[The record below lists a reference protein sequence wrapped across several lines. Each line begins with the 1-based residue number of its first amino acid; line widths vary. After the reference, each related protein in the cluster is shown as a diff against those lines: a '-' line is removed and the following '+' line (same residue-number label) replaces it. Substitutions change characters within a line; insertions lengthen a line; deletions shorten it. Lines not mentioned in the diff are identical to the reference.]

1 MRGKHSLTDRFLIY
15 LIFIILFSNL
25 IIYVIN
31 YSLMR
36 RNFEEQS
43 RNMEEGLLEVYIAD
57 VEQYFQDIDGIADS
71 IIYNQ
76 NVIKILENKKDTSKT
91 RDYLDEINSLYYI
104 SRPDLKI
111 SFYKEGKYTDYY
123 SIFTNNNATKI
134 PDYRTSDW
142 YKEMEESQAERVIVG
157 NIQVEE
163 EFVYS
168 IFYRI
173 MDEYSQNT
181 IGYLRVDMNLEKL
194 KERVLH
200 TYKDVSGIT
209 IWEKKSKRMLF
220 YDQMTVELP
229 EAAFA
234 EQASGT
240 TENKDFMVSWDQ
252 SDSTGWLIAMAVSK
266 QEMNRNLRQL
276 TIVLLLLTGLIVGIT
291 LLVSRRCFSVVTVNY
306 KRLVDGMNKV
316 KEGNLDIQVE
326 SAVPDEIG
334 CLITEFNAMMQ
345 KVEKLIYEVEHKQ
358 MLVREAEMKALQQQ
372 INPHFICNIMN
383 TIMGLAS
390 EGMDEEVITV
400 SQSVGEMLRY
410 NMNMRDMIELREEV
424 RQVQNYIQI
433 MKIRFENRFEAV
445 YEIDESSLEC
455 QIVKFSLQPLVEN
468 AVKHG
473 LEERDS
479 GGLLRLRVRRRKGY
493 IYIFICDNGVGIEKE
508 QMEEMTVRLR
518 ENVEQPLEYIDA
530 NKGVGMMNVHLRMR
544 LFYGNAYAIKL
555 FSKKEQG
562 TCVCIRIPAREG
574 LWAYKREQ
582 EL

>member
-1 MRGKHSLTDRFLIY
+1 
-15 LIFIILFSNL
+15 
-25 IIYVIN
+25 
-31 YSLMR
+31 
-36 RNFEEQS
+36 
-43 RNMEEGLLEVYIAD
+43 
-57 VEQYFQDIDGIADS
+57 
-71 IIYNQ
+71 
-76 NVIKILENKKDTSKT
+76 
-91 RDYLDEINSLYYI
+91 
-104 SRPDLKI
+104 
-111 SFYKEGKYTDYY
+111 
-123 SIFTNNNATKI
+123 
-134 PDYRTSDW
+134 
-142 YKEMEESQAERVIVG
+142 
-157 NIQVEE
+157 
-163 EFVYS
+163 
-168 IFYRI
+168 
-173 MDEYSQNT
+173 
-181 IGYLRVDMNLEKL
+181 
-194 KERVLH
+194 
-200 TYKDVSGIT
+200 
-209 IWEKKSKRMLF
+209 
-220 YDQMTVELP
+220 
-229 EAAFA
+229 
-234 EQASGT
+234 
-240 TENKDFMVSWDQ
+240 
-252 SDSTGWLIAMAVSK
+252 
-266 QEMNRNLRQL
+266 
-276 TIVLLLLTGLIVGIT
+276 
-291 LLVSRRCFSVVTVNY
+291 
-306 KRLVDGMNKV
+306 MNKV

-479 GGLLRLRVRRRKGY
+479 GGLLRLRVRRRKGC

>member
-142 YKEMEESQAERVIVG
+142 YKEMDESQAERVIVG

-229 EAAFA
+229 EEAFA

-240 TENKDFMVSWDQ
+240 AENKDFMISWDE

-479 GGLLRLRVRRRKGY
+479 GGLLRLRVRRRKGC

>member
-111 SFYKEGKYTDYY
+111 SFYKEGRYTDYY

-229 EAAFA
+229 EEAFA

-240 TENKDFMVSWDQ
+240 AENKDFMISWDE

-334 CLITEFNAMMQ
+334 CLITEFNAVMQ

-479 GGLLRLRVRRRKGY
+479 GGLLRLRVRRRNGY

-530 NKGVGMMNVHLRMR
+530 NKGLGMMNVHLRMR
-544 LFYGNAYAIKL
+544 LFYGKAYAIKL

-562 TCVCIRIPAREG
+562 TCVCIRIPAKEG